1 MKIYYQ
7 WEPGAYSNL
16 ASFGIKELLNIE
28 VTDITW
34 LSDFSSVWDEIGE
47 NSIGVLPVENSY
59 AWNIHE
65 NLYNFLRY
73 DYKIIGEYNLNINHC
88 LLTKETDI
96 KDIKKIYSH
105 SQALSQCHNFMQNH
119 NIKAVKYPDTAA
131 AASMVAKSNEAWI
144 WAIASSL
151 AWDIYGLNILEED
164 LQDQDGNTT
173 RFFIVAPADSKLVY
187 RTKAEKVSIVFEA
200 RDIPASLYKC
210 LWAFATNHVNLRKI
224 ESLPSL
230 KDPFT
235 YMFWLDFEGRLDDE
249 SVVKSLAELEFF
261 TNYIKVLGDY

>member
-1 MKIYYQ
+1 M
-7 WEPGAYSNL
+7 P
-16 ASFGIKELLNIE
+16 
-28 VTDITW
+28 
-34 LSDFSSVWDEIGE
+34 SSPYIG
-47 NSIGVLPVENSY
+47 NVSGS
-59 AWNIHE
+59 
-65 NLYNFLRY
+65 
-73 DYKIIGEYNLNINHC
+73 KC
-88 LLTKETDI
+88 
-96 KDIKKIYSH
+96 IKKVYSH

-119 NIKAVKYPDTAA
+119 NIKGSKYPDTAGA
-131 AASMVAKSNEAWI
+131 AAMVAKSNKTWI

-173 RFFIVAPADSKLVY
+173 RFFIVAPSDSKLVY

-210 LWAFATNHVNLRKI
+210 LWAFATNHVNLTKI

-235 YMFWLDFEGRLDDE
+235 YMFWRDFEGRLDDE
-249 SVVKSLAELEFF
+249 NVVKSLAELEFF